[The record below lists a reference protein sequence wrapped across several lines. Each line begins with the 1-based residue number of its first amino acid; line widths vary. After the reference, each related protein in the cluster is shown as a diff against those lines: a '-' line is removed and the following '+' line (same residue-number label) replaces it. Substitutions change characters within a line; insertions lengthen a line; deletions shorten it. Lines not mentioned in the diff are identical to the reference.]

1 MTAIGDQIKKYRTE
15 KGITQEKLGQLIGVT
30 TQAVSRWERGGMPD
44 ADILPHLADALGVS
58 IDALFGR
65 EEQSLELTIA
75 RQLCQMSRDEAY
87 RYAFNICW
95 AIEIGLVGDISI
107 IDDIMGRFIDKSITS
122 KDKKKDYFA
131 KIINDSGIANA
142 RISPGFQNF
151 FLMVEHCGN
160 LKEHLSDPEALQHVF
175 EIFADEKLL
184 RIIFYI
190 YSSPNV
196 PISASLIAKSTG
208 LSLKEVDSCMKILC
222 SNNLA
227 VHKIVATIEGK
238 MNTYII
244 RPESYAVPLL
254 CFADEIAGNH
264 SHPFWG
270 NFDRSKP
277 LI

>member
-1 MTAIGDQIKKYRTE
+1 MSAIGEQIKKYRTE

-30 TQAVSRWERGGMPD
+30 TQAVSRWERGGVPD
-44 ADILPHLADALGVS
+44 AEILPHLSDVLGVS

-65 EEQSLELTIA
+65 EEQSFELTLA
-75 RQLCQMSRDEAY
+75 RQLCQMSREDAY

-95 AIEIGLVGDISI
+95 AIEIGLIGDISV
-107 IDDIMGRFIDKSITS
+107 IDDIMGRFVDKSVTS
-122 KDKKKDYFA
+122 MDKKKDYFA
-131 KIINDSGIANA
+131 KIVHDNGIANS
-142 RISPGFQNF
+142 RISPGFQHF
-151 FLMVEHCGN
+151 FLMVEHYGS
-160 LKEHLSDPEALQHVF
+160 LKEHLADPEALRHVF
-175 EIFADEKLL
+175 EIFADKKLL

-190 YSSPNV
+190 YSRPNT
-196 PISASLIAKSTG
+196 PIAASLIAKSTG
-208 LSLKEVDSCMKILC
+208 LSSEEVDNCMKILC

-227 VHKIVATIEGK
+227 IHKVVATIEGE
-238 MNTYII
+238 MNAYII

-254 CFADEIAGNH
+254 CFADEIAGNY